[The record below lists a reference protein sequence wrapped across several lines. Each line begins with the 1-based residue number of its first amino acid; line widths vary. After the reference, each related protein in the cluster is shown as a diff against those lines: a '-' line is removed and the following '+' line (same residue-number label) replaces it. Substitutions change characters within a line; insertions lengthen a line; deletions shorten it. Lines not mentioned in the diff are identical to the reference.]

1 MGLEAVHAVNPMNSA
16 AVLSAFGALG
26 VLVVI
31 FAESGL
37 LVVGFFLP
45 GDTLLFPAGLLCSGS
60 GHGGPHLQLWQVMIC
75 AAVGAV
81 TGAQAGFEIGR
92 RGGRALLARSSNRQ
106 LKHGITRAEELLAH
120 YGYGKAIVLGRFVPV
135 LRTVLNPVAGTLEV
149 PARTFLLWQA
159 IGGIAWSQGLVLAG
173 YALGT
178 SVPHVDHYLLPL
190 VGVIVAVSL
199 LPLVGEVARR
209 RRARKVREEREAHAE
224 QGAREER
231 TGGGG

>member
-1 MGLEAVHAVNPMNSA
+1 VGLQPVHAVNPMNGA

-26 VLVVI
+26 VLVVT

-45 GDTLLFPAGLLCSGS
+45 GDTLLFPAGLLCSGN
-60 GHGGPHLQLWQVMIC
+60 GHGGAHLQLWQVMSC
-75 AAVGAV
+75 AAAGAV
-81 TGAQAGFEIGR
+81 AGAQVGFEIGR

-106 LKHGITRAEELLAH
+106 LKRGVTRAEELLAH

-135 LRTVLNPVAGTLEV
+135 LRTVLNPVAGTLDV

-173 YALGT
+173 YALGR

-190 VGVIVAVSL
+190 VGLIVAASL
-199 LPLVGEVARR
+199 LPLASEVVRG
-209 RRARKVREEREAHAE
+209 RRARK
-224 QGAREER
+224 ARR
-231 TGGGG
+231 

>member
-1 MGLEAVHAVNPMNSA
+1 MHAVNPMNSA

-37 LVVGFFLP
+37 IVVGFFLP
-45 GDTLLFPAGLLCSGS
+45 GDTLLFPAGLLCSG
-60 GHGGPHLQLWQVMIC
+60 GHGPHLQLGQVLVC

-81 TGAQAGFEIGR
+81 TGAQAGYEIGR

-106 LKHGITRAEELLAH
+106 LKRGITRAEEVLAR
-120 YGYGKAIVLGRFVPV
+120 YGYGKAIVLGRFVPM
-135 LRTVLNPVAGTLEV
+135 LRTVLNPVAGALEV

-159 IGGIAWSQGLVLAG
+159 IGGVAWSQGLVLAG
-173 YALGT
+173 YALGA

-190 VGVIVAVSL
+190 VGLIVSVSL
-199 LPLVGEVARR
+199 LPLVGEVAHG
-209 RRARKVREEREAHAE
+209 RRARAAARNTAAAAD
-224 QGAREER
+224 AREER
-231 TGGGG
+231 TGGRQ